1 MDTKRIQLLGS
12 YLNCLTMTETLLII
26 DEIIQQRIPTQHVV
40 INASKI
46 NLMSENTDLREIINE
61 SPLINADGQSIV
73 WAGRFL
79 GADIPERVTGID
91 LFTELVKKAAVNG
104 WRLYYFGSEE
114 DVVRKVIDLH
124 KKEYPDLIVAGYRN
138 GFFDDAESKEI
149 AKEIYESHADIL
161 FVAFSSPKKEYWI
174 HQYKDSLNVPFM
186 MGVGGSFDVI
196 AGKTKRAPKWM
207 QNIGM
212 EWFYR
217 LIQEPK
223 RMFSRYLKGNTKFII
238 KVLKTKIRGNGE
250 LRNEK

>member
-1 MDTKRIQLLGS
+1 
-12 YLNCLTMTETLLII
+12 MTETLLII

-124 KKEYPDLIVAGYRN
+124 KKEYPDLIVVGYRN
-138 GFFDDAESKEI
+138 GFFDDTESKEI

>member
-1 MDTKRIQLLGS
+1 
-12 YLNCLTMTETLLII
+12 MTETLLII

>member
-114 DVVRKVIDLH
+114 DVVRKVIALH